1 MMMIRVEVLAK
12 KLAAGMAKMKPAVVM
27 TPMVMV
33 MSKMVITP
41 AMCSDGMSLD
51 MSLLMVQRYMTST
64 MSILLEKN
72 HLFRLFQGNHLLRM
86 CAIEDRFPYSVPFRC
101 FFCME
106 HTILRLGDQHLE

>member
-1 MMMIRVEVLAK
+1 MPMMMIRVEVLAK

-72 HLFRLFQGNHLLRM
+72 HLFRLFQGNHLLRL
-86 CAIEDRFPYSVPFRC
+86 CAIEDRFPYSVP
-101 FFCME
+101 
-106 HTILRLGDQHLE
+106 LR